1 MKENRKVLVAVVALA
16 AVAALLLGIW
26 YVSRPQVQEGSKT
39 LVVEIVHTDESAKE
53 FTCHTDEEYLGPV
66 LVAEGLIEGEEGPY
80 GLYITAADGETAE
93 GNQWWCVTRDGQMV
107 ETGVDATPVADGD
120 HFELTMSTY

>member
-39 LVVEIVHTDESAKE
+39 LVVEIVHADGSAKE

-66 LVAEGLIEGEEGPY
+66 LAEGLIEGEEGPY

>member
-26 YVSRPQVQEGSKT
+26 YVSRPQVQEGSKA
-39 LVVEIVHTDESAKE
+39 LVVEIVHADGSAKE

>member
-39 LVVEIVHTDESAKE
+39 LVVEIVHTDGSAKE

-93 GNQWWCVTRDGQMV
+93 GKQWWCVTRDGQMV

>member
-39 LVVEIVHTDESAKE
+39 LVVEIVHADGSAKE
-53 FTCHTDEEYLGPV
+53 FICHTDEEYLGPV

>member
-1 MKENRKVLVAVVALA
+1 MKENRKVLVAVVALV

-39 LVVEIVHTDESAKE
+39 LVVEIVHADGSAKE

-80 GLYITAADGETAE
+80 GLYITVVDGETAE

>member
-39 LVVEIVHTDESAKE
+39 LVVEIVHADGSAKE

-80 GLYITAADGETAE
+80 GLYITAADGETTE

>member
-39 LVVEIVHTDESAKE
+39 LVVEIATQTRSIWA
-53 FTCHTDEEYLGPV
+53 LS
-66 LVAEGLIEGEEGPY
+66 
-80 GLYITAADGETAE
+80 
-93 GNQWWCVTRDGQMV
+93 WWRR
-107 ETGVDATPVADGD
+107 A
-120 HFELTMSTY
+120 

>member
-39 LVVEIVHTDESAKE
+39 LVVEIVHADGSAKE

-80 GLYITAADGETAE
+80 GLYITAADGEAAE

>member
-39 LVVEIVHTDESAKE
+39 FVVEIVHADGSAKE

>member
-39 LVVEIVHTDESAKE
+39 LVVEIVHADGSAKE

-80 GLYITAADGETAE
+80 GLYITVADGETAE
-93 GNQWWCVTRDGQMV
+93 GNQWWCVTRGGQIV